1 MRSCD
6 FAIARFQYLR
16 NLMFVHGHYYY
27 RRIATVVFYF
37 FYKVF
42 HCLQFFRE
50 SSDCREVFGE
60 PGSIILCSPN
70 P

>member
-42 HCLQFFRE
+42 FIVCNFSVSRVIAPKFLLNLER
-50 SSDCREVFGE
+50 
-60 PGSIILCSPN
+60 
-70 P
+70 